1 MNELGK
7 ISEMEVRNKDSNAIA
22 QTQMTSKEDRCKLI
36 NQGDW
41 VWDWNVLT
49 LPIALRVRIS
59 RVYQ

>member
-1 MNELGK
+1 MSGEKYRELK
-7 ISEMEVRNKDSNAIA
+7 VRNKDSNAIP

-49 LPIALRVRIS
+49 LPIAFRARIS